1 MSKFM
6 TYDYWV
12 DNFKPIKN
20 TVSKYPDDSLIHFE
34 TYGDEV
40 DFVKAQYEINPKTI
54 WTEVDGDEGTYIV
67 AGYHFV
73 NRINYYITEN
83 AWDDEWTEIPT
94 WAWRECD
101 CVERVQDGI
110 LEYSDGYDPN
120 CEECEEGLVNISCD
134 TVEDLKQIYGEDNED
149 IVG

>member
-1 MSKFM
+1 M

-40 DFVKAQYEINPKTI
+40 EAVKQAYEINPKTI
-54 WTEVDGDEGTYIV
+54 WTEVDGDSGTYIV

-83 AWDDEWTEIPT
+83 QWEDEFTEIPT
-94 WAWRECD
+94 WCYREAEED
-101 CVERVQDGI
+101 EEADD
-110 LEYSDGYDPN
+110 EEDPDFRTI
-120 CEECEEGLVNISCD
+120 NIPCD
-134 TVEDLKQIYGEDNED
+134 TVEDLKQIYGEDNAD
-149 IVG
+149 IVA

>member
-20 TVSKYPDDSLIHFE
+20 SLVKYDQLHFE

-40 DFVKAQYEINPKTI
+40 EFVAKQDPNTI
-54 WTEVDGDEGTYIV
+54 WTEVDGDSGTYIV
-67 AGYHFV
+67 SGFHYV
-73 NRINYYITEN
+73 NRISYYVTEVP
-83 AWDDEWTEIPT
+83 WTDEYTEVPT
-94 WAWRECD
+94 WIYRECD

-110 LEYSDGYDPN
+110 LEYSDGYDPD
-120 CEECEEGLVNISCD
+120 CEECEEGSIDIPCD

>member
-12 DNFKPIKN
+12 DNFKPMPN
-20 TVSKYPDDSLIHFE
+20 HLVDDTLHYE
-34 TYGDEV
+34 TYGEEV
-40 DFVKAQYEINPKTI
+40 EYVKLQDNHHI
-54 WTEVDGDEGTYIV
+54 WTEVDGDSGTYIV

-73 NRINYYITEN
+73 NRINYYITN
-83 AWDDEWTEIPT
+83 KPWTDEWTEIPT

-101 CVERVQDGI
+101 CVERVQNGI
-110 LEYSDGYDPN
+110 LEYSDDYDPN
-120 CEECEEGLVNISCD
+120 CEECNEGMIDIPCD